1 MYFFIK
7 IDIALMIYVYK
18 FRLVP
23 IELIKKEKNRN

>member
-1 MYFFIK
+1 M

-23 IELIKKEKNRN
+23 IELIKKEKITTNN